1 MPIANGF
8 AAECCLCSKFFGSKS
23 ELDQHDRMFEVEHR
37 NALAKGSRT
46 DFSKSFE
53 VADVLAS
60 AVFSTGP
67 TVNVKEI
74 HHGIELE
81 KQLAA
86 QPDPLEEV
94 FGSTAHLEVNHGN
107 HGYVSKTSIGDVV
120 QMNDLFQKCSAG
132 QAMLFKSGE
141 NYGQ

>member
-1 MPIANGF
+1 MAILNNA
-8 AAECCLCSKFFGSKS
+8 AAECCLCQRTFMSKR
-23 ELDQHDRMFEVEHR
+23 ELDAHDRIYEAEHR

-46 DFSKSFE
+46 DFGKSFE

-67 TVNVKEI
+67 TVDVKEI

-94 FGSTAHLEVNHGN
+94 FGYAAHLEVNHGN
-107 HGYVSKTSIGDVV
+107 HGYVSKTNIGDVV
-120 QMNDLFQKCSAG
+120 QMKDLFQKCSAG

-141 NYGQ
+141 RYGK